1 MVEIEGA
8 AEMSNEAKGKVI
20 VGDFWTA
27 GDLPV
32 ERVRAN
38 AEEKCEKLLCI
49 GKDKNGKAF
58 YSSSFSDGAEML
70 WMIEQF
76 KARLLSGKFGT

>member
-1 MVEIEGA
+1 MD
-8 AEMSNEAKGKVI
+8 NEAKSNII

-32 ERVRAN
+32 DIVRAN

-49 GKDKNGKAF
+49 GKDKSGKAF
-58 YSSSFSDGAEML
+58 YSCSFSDGAEML

-76 KARLLSGKFGT
+76 KTKLLSGKFGT